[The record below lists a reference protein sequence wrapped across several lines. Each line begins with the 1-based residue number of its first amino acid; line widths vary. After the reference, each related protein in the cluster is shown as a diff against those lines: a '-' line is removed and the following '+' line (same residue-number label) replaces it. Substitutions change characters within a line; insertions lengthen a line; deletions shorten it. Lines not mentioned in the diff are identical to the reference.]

1 MNMKKAFAVA
11 IIISMCLSTLIFPVS
26 AAAKTDIVR
35 DDLVVWYDASNNS
48 NGLQDYETTVWKDL
62 TGNGNHMTVKLD
74 ETNYWTDNAFHAE
87 NNPTYFPDAVVDV
100 VNGDAYTVEMV
111 LGEVDFTAT
120 HWITLMCSDNDEFS
134 LFVRQENDVLEYKY
148 NDDNRDRPEVAD
160 GGNLIKNSTLSIT
173 FALTDPEAPLCTVY
187 VNGVAL
193 DTGVPTVANIADT
206 LMWGHD
212 SPARAWGGDVYG
224 FRFYDRALSAEEV
237 AKNASADERNYRS
250 GNYFEPEIEYDGSS
264 EVIGGEDG
272 ITYVNNIVTLSEATN
287 LVGTIG
293 EYGCDNMHYLH
304 LYGEHQGLKIM
315 ATTNDDGTITGNPFF
330 YVNYPKFIRRA
341 GLEQLS
347 ADDVKYIVV
356 KIKVQGEIEDLLF
369 WGISGENAT
378 RGGIDSCLPDNYPE
392 CTGETEYML
401 FNMEDLWSG
410 HINNFAFEIV
420 NPAADAVVYI
430 EEIAMFT
437 DEASAYTYAGQN
449 AETERETTDAPTTE
463 APTAD
468 PSDETSAPEDLEEST
483 AVGAGNDTVANTET
497 TEEEQGGCGAVLS
510 GAGVFSILGL
520 TVLLLRKKRE
530 SYGI

>member
-1 MNMKKAFAVA
+1 MSVKRLFIVAV
-11 IIISMCLSTLIFPVS
+11 IVSLCLSTLVFPVS
-26 AAAKTDIVR
+26 AASKTDIVR
-35 DDLVVWYDASNNS
+35 DGLVVWYDASNNS
-48 NGLQDYETTVWKDL
+48 NGLQDYETIVWKDL
-62 TGNGNHMTVKLD
+62 TGNGNHMTVKLN
-74 ETNYWTDNAFHAE
+74 ETNYWTDNAFHVE
-87 NNPTYFPDAVVDV
+87 NTPTYFPDAVVDV
-100 VNGDAYTVEMV
+100 INGEAYTVEIV

-120 HWITLMCSDNDEFS
+120 HWVTLMCSDNDKFS

-160 GGNLIKNSTLSIT
+160 GGNLIKNSTLTIT
-173 FALTDPEAPLCTVY
+173 FDLTDPDAPLCTVY

-212 SPARAWGGDVYG
+212 SSARAWSGDVHG
-224 FRFYDRALSAEEV
+224 FRFYDRALSPEEV
-237 AKNASADERNYRS
+237 AKNASADESNYRS
-250 GNYFEPEIEYDGSS
+250 GNYYAPEIEYDGSG
-264 EVIGGEDG
+264 EIIGGEDG

-293 EYGCDNMHYLH
+293 EYGCNNIHYLH

-430 EEIAMFT
+430 EEIAMFA
-437 DEASAYTYAGQN
+437 DEASAYAYTGQN
-449 AETERETTDAPTTE
+449 AETEPATTDAPTTE
-463 APTAD
+463 APTDVPATEAPTD
-468 PSDETSAPEDLEEST
+468 APTIDSPATDAPAETDAPDKSGCGSVIGME
-483 AVGAGNDTVANTET
+483 AVAVLAVATVAV
-497 TEEEQGGCGAVLS
+497 AL
-510 GAGVFSILGL
+510 
-520 TVLLLRKKRE
+520 KKKK
-530 SYGI
+530 

>member
-1 MNMKKAFAVA
+1 MSVKRFFVIA
-11 IIISMCLSTLIFPVS
+11 IIVSLCVSTLVFPVS
-26 AAAKTDIVR
+26 AASKTDIVR
-35 DDLVVWYDASNNS
+35 DGLAVWYDASNNS

-62 TGNGNHMTVKLD
+62 TGNGNHMTVKLN
-74 ETNYWTDNAFHAE
+74 ETNHWTDNALHVE
-87 NNPTYFPDAVVDV
+87 NTPTYFPDAVVDII
-100 VNGDAYTVEMV
+100 NGEAYTVEMV
-111 LGEVDFTAT
+111 LGEVNFTAT

-148 NDDNRDRPEVAD
+148 NDNNRDRPEVAD
-160 GGNLIKNSTLSIT
+160 GGSLIKDATLTIT
-173 FALTDPEAPLCTVY
+173 FDLTDPDAPLCTVY

-193 DTGVPTVANIADT
+193 DTGVPTVTNIADT

-212 SPARAWGGDVYG
+212 SPGRAWGGDVHG
-224 FRFYDRALSAEEV
+224 FRFYDRALSPEEV

-250 GNYFEPEIEYDGSS
+250 GNYYEPEIEYDGSD

-293 EYGCDNMHYLH
+293 EYGCNNIHYLH

-347 ADDVKYIVV
+347 ADDVKCIVV

-369 WGISGENAT
+369 WGISGENASRT
-378 RGGIDSCLPDNYPE
+378 GIDSCLPDNYPE

-401 FNMEDLWSG
+401 FNMEDLWTG

-420 NPAADAVVYI
+420 SPAADAVVYI
-430 EEIAMFT
+430 EEIALFA
-437 DEASAYTYAGQN
+437 DEASAYAYAGEA
-449 AETERETTDAPTTE
+449 AETEPETTEAPTTE
-463 APTAD
+463 APTDLPATEAPTDALATDSPATDAPTETDTAD
-468 PSDETSAPEDLEEST
+468 KSGCGS
-483 AVGAGNDTVANTET
+483 VIGMGTVAVLATAT
-497 TEEEQGGCGAVLS
+497 AAVAL
-510 GAGVFSILGL
+510 
-520 TVLLLRKKRE
+520 KKK
-530 SYGI
+530 